1 MRKNSDNFSMED
13 AMHLAA
19 TRQGQQLISM
29 AKQVGGENLQKAA
42 AAGDMEAVKAALGP
56 LLASPQFRAL
66 VEELEGKHG

>member
-1 MRKNSDNFSMED
+1 MNKNSQNFSIED
-13 AMHLAA
+13 AKRLAA
-19 TRQGQQLISM
+19 TRQGQQILAM
-29 AKQVGGENLQKAA
+29 AQQTGGENLQKAA

>member
-13 AMHLAA
+13 AMRLAS
-19 TRQGQQLISM
+19 TRQGQQLIAM

-42 AAGDMEAVKAALGP
+42 SAGDMEAVKAALGP